1 MGRHVV
7 LSHPSPFRHACNG
20 LATVLSAG
28 DGPSAA
34 ASIGL
39 QVAPVNRNVIP
50 DGPAVLD
57 CYSYPTTALF
67 QCRTPANSV
76 TTARPGWVFHAGG
89 APWRGQWIA
98 TGLSVRLAQPCEP
111 KGEVEA
117 HASTALEPT
126 QSGEAR
132 ADSEGGRYMGELCST
147 RAYKFTTGANAVRRS
162 QLLARSAVRLR
173 HAASES
179 IRVTRRRRSFLA
191 SCLGLFCHFDRH
203 CQRRDRGCCRYYH
216 AGSVFCSPLRRLCSI
231 KWRLPL
237 NAVYSTF
244 AALACVEAIPA
255 YKHGFFTESRELM
268 HLMHESAPP
277 LTPLLVVRT
286 RERCYR
292 FRAYRRVFSSL
303 SLWLGQS
310 AACCVQL
317 RCNVS

>member
-1 MGRHVV
+1 MVQLFSTVTVILPRHFFSAER
-7 LSHPSPFRHACNG
+7 LRTQSLQHG
-20 LATVLSAG
+20 LAGYFML
-28 DGPSAA
+28 
-34 ASIGL
+34 
-39 QVAPVNRNVIP
+39 
-50 DGPAVLD
+50 AVHFGVVSGSPHD
-57 CYSYPTTALF
+57 CPCDQHSH
-67 QCRTPANSV
+67 AN
-76 TTARPGWVFHAGG
+76 
-89 APWRGQWIA
+89 Q
-98 TGLSVRLAQPCEP
+98 

-117 HASTALEPT
+117 HASSALEPT

-132 ADSEGGRYMGELCST
+132 ADSEGGRNMGELCST
-147 RAYKFTTGANAVRRS
+147 RAYKFTTGANVVRRS

-191 SCLGLFCHFDRH
+191 SCFGLFCHFDRH

-237 NAVYSTF
+237 NAVYTTF
-244 AALACVEAIPA
+244 APLACVEAIPA
-255 YKHGFFTESRELM
+255 YKHIFFTESRELE

-286 RERCYR
+286 CERCYR
-292 FRAYRRVFSSL
+292 FSAYRRVFSSL

-317 RCNVS
+317 RCSVS